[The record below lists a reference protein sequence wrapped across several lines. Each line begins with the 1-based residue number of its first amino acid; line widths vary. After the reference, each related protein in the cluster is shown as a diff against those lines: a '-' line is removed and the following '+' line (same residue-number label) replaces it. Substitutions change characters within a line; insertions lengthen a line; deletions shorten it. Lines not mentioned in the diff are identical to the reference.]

1 MLFMSCVGAIVA
13 IQDVHQHLYFA
24 VEEREN
30 KYSLFGVIHHSLV
43 GEKALFR
50 VRIYYFTFPF
60 NSGA

>member
-30 KYSLFGVIHHSLV
+30 KNSLTGVIHYSLV
-43 GEKALFR
+43 GEKTLFK

>member
-1 MLFMSCVGAIVA
+1 MA